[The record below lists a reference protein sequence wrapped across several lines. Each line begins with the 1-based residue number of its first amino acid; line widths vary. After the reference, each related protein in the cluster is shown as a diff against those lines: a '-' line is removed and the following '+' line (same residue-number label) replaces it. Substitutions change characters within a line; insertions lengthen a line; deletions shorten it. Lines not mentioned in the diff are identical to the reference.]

1 MFWVARATAHQHVD
15 LAVGVSQM
23 LKPLFFHYFQ
33 RLGESSCST
42 ARTPKPR
49 KIVHSGQSWFP
60 SRPPH
65 YVQGRLAANVKP
77 RSAPRILNWR
87 RQRPQMRPGAWRQWG
102 RRNHSL
108 RVINKTLRKGRLSL
122 RPRSRRSLRL
132 KNEQRGPSRQNSF
145 PDSHPSQW
153 TLFSRVY
160 QPPAQWSRLK
170 KKRLNMKGIWKIRS
184 AQTCPPRGK
193 AKCRSNEL
201 S

>member
-1 MFWVARATAHQHVD
+1 MFWAARATAHQHID
-15 LAVGVSQM
+15 LADGDSQM
-23 LKPLFFHYFQ
+23 LTPLFFHYFQ
-33 RLGESSCST
+33 RLGESSWST

-49 KIVHSGQSWFP
+49 KVVHSGQSWFP
-60 SRPPH
+60 
-65 YVQGRLAANVKP
+65 
-77 RSAPRILNWR
+77 NWR

-102 RRNHSL
+102 RRNHLL
-108 RVINKTLRKGRLSL
+108 RVINETSRKGRLSL